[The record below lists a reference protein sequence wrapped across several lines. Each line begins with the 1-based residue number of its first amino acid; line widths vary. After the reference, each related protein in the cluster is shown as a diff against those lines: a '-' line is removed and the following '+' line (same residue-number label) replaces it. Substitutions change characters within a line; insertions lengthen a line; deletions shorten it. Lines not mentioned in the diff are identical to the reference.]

1 MLSHETF
8 IRVDSEYQ
16 GRAKWP
22 GAGQDPGTLQY
33 DPQNYVLPG
42 TTFTSMRAGMQFG
55 PWSLAAFCDNLT
67 NSHALTDFNWTI
79 NPGDGSSRLEREYT
93 FRPRTIGITAIFRQ

>member
-1 MLSHETF
+1 MQHETF
-8 IRVDSEYQ
+8 IRFDSEYQ

-33 DPQNYVLPG
+33 DPANYVLPG
-42 TTFTSMRAGMQFG
+42 TVFSSMRAGMQFG
-55 PWSLAAFCDNLT
+55 QWSVAAFCDNLT

-79 NPGDGSSRLEREYT
+79 NPGDGSTRLEREYT
-93 FRPRTIGITAIFRQ
+93 FRPRTIGVTVIFRQ